1 MVRNYKHLPLCSE
14 GSALS
19 GRRGRAWA
27 GVVSTHMGGR
37 LWARLLSGGSWTRV
51 SSHLSQGVSISPR
64 GPLSAHVFGNEA
76 WLHSEAQTPDNYQ

>member
-1 MVRNYKHLPLCSE
+1 MAGEAEPGRE
-14 GSALS
+14 WSAP
-19 GRRGRAWA
+19 
-27 GVVSTHMGGR
+27 T
-37 LWARLLSGGSWTRV
+37 WARLLSGGSWTRV